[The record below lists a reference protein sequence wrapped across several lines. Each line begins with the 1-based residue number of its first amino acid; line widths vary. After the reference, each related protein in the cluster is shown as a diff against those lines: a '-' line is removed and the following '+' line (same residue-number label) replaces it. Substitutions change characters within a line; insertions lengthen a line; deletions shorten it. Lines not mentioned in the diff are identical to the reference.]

1 MNVVWLALAFVFVA
15 CSIAGIL
22 AGRNKGAG
30 ITFFFVF
37 FFSFLAL
44 SAFALFQVSSWAAF
58 VLAVPILLFAVILIG
73 GRPKEKGET
82 EETKAGD
89 AKK

>member
-22 AGRNKGAG
+22 AGRSNGAG
-30 ITFFFVF
+30 ITFFYVF

-58 VLAVPILLFAVILIG
+58 VVAVPALLFAFILIR
-73 GRPKEKGET
+73 GRPREKGEP
-82 EETKAGD
+82 EKNESR
-89 AKK
+89 